1 MKFLRRHNL
10 KKVFLVSLALVIVF
24 GIFLWGITYFSYRK
38 YYIAGNQFIN
48 YVVSKVKEAYP
59 NVSEEDLVLK
69 LNEGRPEKAQ
79 EVLKMYGLSTKR
91 RPFLKNYEEIYTEQL
106 LIVSFTFGAFFICL
120 VSAYFIDSYF
130 KNKEI
135 REVIKTL
142 SRVNAGIYDLK
153 LEEYFEG
160 DLAVLKEEV
169 YKTTLVL
176 REKAEQSIKGK
187 NDLKDSIANISHQ
200 LKTPLTSILVMVDNL
215 ITENVQKDMQKEFL
229 EDIRKQTEY
238 MNFLIVALL
247 KLSRFDA
254 DVVVF
259 KKEMIN
265 VKELILTVFKKIEP
279 LVIKKDV
286 KIHISGKTDVNFW
299 GDFNW
304 ETEAITNI
312 VKNSVEYTEEG
323 KNIYIEFV
331 DTSFYTKIVIKD
343 EGEGMDQKTVRRVF
357 ERFFKANEKSQ
368 SIGIGLALSKEIIE
382 KDNGSINVKSNK
394 GEGTTFII
402 KYFK

>member
-279 LVIKKDV
+279 LFIKKDV
-286 KIHISGKTDVNFW
+286 KIVNTHVLFCL
-299 GDFNW
+299 
-304 ETEAITNI
+304 
-312 VKNSVEYTEEG
+312 K
-323 KNIYIEFV
+323 
-331 DTSFYTKIVIKD
+331 
-343 EGEGMDQKTVRRVF
+343 
-357 ERFFKANEKSQ
+357 
-368 SIGIGLALSKEIIE
+368 
-382 KDNGSINVKSNK
+382 
-394 GEGTTFII
+394 
-402 KYFK
+402 

>member
-368 SIGIGLALSKEIIE
+368 SIEIGRAH
-382 KDNGSINVKSNK
+382 V
-394 GEGTTFII
+394 
-402 KYFK
+402 